1 MVTALEINDLIGW
14 LMRKN
19 NRAARAARTKHNSC
33 TTEREK
39 CAQVDKSTQKSASNI
54 KTTICL
60 GED

>member
-1 MVTALEINDLIGW
+1 MVTTLENNGLIGW

-19 NRAARAARTKHNSC
+19 NRAARVARTKYNSC

-39 CAQVDKSTQKSASNI
+39 FVQVDKSTQNDASNI
-54 KTTICL
+54 TITICL